1 MEYVPQYVI
10 FRLSL
15 INIVSLE
22 TIVYRSICQDGVYLR
37 IYLQNIED
45 VSVIWTIAPKYNTL
59 LQLYILYIERHTKG
73 QYIIPIN
80 YFCIMI
86 GVWFMVIVIITCYH

>member
-37 IYLQNIED
+37 IYYLQNIED
-45 VSVIWTIAPKYNTL
+45 VSVIWTIAPKCNTL
-59 LQLYILYIERHTKG
+59 SQLYRLFLEKHTKG
-73 QYIIPIN
+73 QYIIPI
-80 YFCIMI
+80 
-86 GVWFMVIVIITCYH
+86 